1 VKILSVDDSAI
12 MRRIISGAVEVLGY
26 EFLEAG
32 DGLEALEK
40 LEEFHSEIDLI
51 LLDWNMPH
59 LDGFTLLGKIKEN
72 ETYKNIPVAMV
83 TTEAEK
89 GKIARAIK
97 AGAINYI
104 MKPFS
109 QEDLVTRI
117 MESLG
122 KGF

>member
-1 VKILSVDDSAI
+1 MKVLSADDSAI
-12 MRRIISGAVEVLGY
+12 MRRIIRGAVEVLGY
-26 EFLEAG
+26 ELLEAA

-40 LEEFHSEIDLI
+40 LKEFHSEIDLI
-51 LLDWNMPH
+51 LLDWNMPN
-59 LDGFTLLGKIKEN
+59 LDGFQLLVKIKEN
-72 ETYKNIPVAMV
+72 DLYKHIPVAMV

-89 GKIARAIK
+89 GKIAQAIK

-109 QEDLVTRI
+109 QEDLVTKI